1 MTIAGIIGL
10 NLMFLNVLGLV
21 YDSRLNRRPKSNV
34 SQCIRACI

>member
-1 MTIAGIIGL
+1 MTIAGIIDL

>member
-1 MTIAGIIGL
+1 MTIAGIVDL
-10 NLMFLNVLGLV
+10 NLVFLNVLGLV

>member
-1 MTIAGIIGL
+1 MTIAGIIDL

-34 SQCIRACI
+34 SQCIRASI